1 MKIGILG
8 GTFNPIHLGHL
19 LIAENAY
26 EQFNLDYVNIMPA
39 YVSPFKL
46 DSNVLD
52 KEHRK
57 AIIKLSIKDNPHFKL
72 DTREIDSEQI
82 SYTYITLS
90 EMKKKNPE
98 DELYF
103 ILGADSLKTI
113 KKWRNPQIIFDNAT
127 ILAAVRDN
135 DDMDD
140 LKRYAD
146 EINELFNGKVGF
158 IKTPTYD
165 VSSTDIRERFK
176 NCKSV
181 KYMMADDA
189 IKYINDNNLYREQR
203 S

>member
-26 EQFNLDYVNIMPA
+26 SQFALDRVNIMPA

-46 DSNVLD
+46 DSDVLD

-57 AIIKLSIKDNPHFKL
+57 NIIALSIKDNPHFVL
-72 DTREIDSEQI
+72 DTREIDSESV

-90 EMKKKNPE
+90 NMKNATPE

-113 KKWRNPQIIFDNAT
+113 KNWRNPQIIFDNAT
-127 ILAAVRDN
+127 ILAAVRDSDN
-135 DDMDD
+135 TDD
-140 LKRYAD
+140 LKGYAN
-146 EINELFNGKVGF
+146 EIKTLFNGHVDF
-158 IKTPTYD
+158 IKTPAFD
-165 VSSTDIRERFK
+165 VSSTDIRRRINAGE
-176 NCKSV
+176 SV
-181 KYMMADDA
+181 KYMLKDEA
-189 IKYINDNNLYREQR
+189 IEYINNNNLYRG
-203 S
+203 

>member
-26 EQFNLDYVNIMPA
+26 SQFSLDCVNIMPA
-39 YVSPFKL
+39 FISPFKL
-46 DSNVLD
+46 DSSVLN
-52 KEHRK
+52 KEDRK
-57 AIIKLSIKDNPHFKL
+57 KIIELSIKDNPHFVL

-90 EMKKKNPE
+90 QMKADNPE

-113 KKWRNPQIIFDNAT
+113 KNWRNPQIIFDNAT

-135 DDMDD
+135 DDISD
-140 LKRYAD
+140 LKAYAS
-146 EINELFNGKVGF
+146 EIKSLFNGKVEY
-158 IKTPTYD
+158 IITPAFD
-165 VSSTDIRERFK
+165 VSSTDIRKRIAAGE
-176 NCKSV
+176 SV
-181 KYMMADDA
+181 KYMLSDA
-189 IKYINDNNLYREQR
+189 AIEYINNNNLYKG
-203 S
+203 

>member
-26 EQFNLDYVNIMPA
+26 SQFSLDRVNIMPA
-39 YVSPFKL
+39 FISPFKL
-46 DSNVLD
+46 DSSVLN
-52 KEHRK
+52 KEDRK
-57 AIIKLSIKDNPHFKL
+57 KIIELSIKDNPHFVL

-90 EMKKKNPE
+90 QMKADNPE

-113 KKWRNPQIIFDNAT
+113 KNWRNPQIIFDNAT

-135 DDMDD
+135 DDISD
-140 LKRYAD
+140 LKAYAS
-146 EINELFNGKVGF
+146 EIKSLFNGKVEY
-158 IKTPTYD
+158 IITPAFD
-165 VSSTDIRERFK
+165 VSSTDIRKRIATGE
-176 NCKSV
+176 SV
-181 KYMMADDA
+181 KYMLSDA
-189 IKYINDNNLYREQR
+189 AIEYINNNNLYRG
-203 S
+203 